1 MIEEL
6 IILGV
11 TAIVLTAGTLITI
24 HLSSVTK
31 RKLKRQKLD
40 ELHHRKMQILDQLKG
55 ELEVEALQK
64 QKSDNILEVYDIK
77 EVPT

>member
-1 MIEEL
+1 MIEQL
-6 IILGV
+6 IVLGIA
-11 TAIVLTAGTLITI
+11 AIVLTAGTLITI
-24 HLSSVTK
+24 HLTSVTK

-40 ELHHRKMQILDQLKG
+40 ELHHRKMQILDELKG

-64 QKSDNILEVYDIK
+64 QKPDNILEVYDLQ